1 MAQLWI
7 LVAFFRF
14 LVGFL
19 LILGTN
25 RLLGHKTVVLDGCLA
40 SALGSFQAAVCTVS
54 GFAFLGQ
61 PLWHMVFLVLSAW
74 MAFRQG
80 GDRLRRGALF
90 VLLQLAMGQIAMGNV
105 WPFLMAVAA
114 MCLLCSTGLH
124 PKAHAGSTVRVQI
137 AHGGKQVSLT
147 ALKDTGN
154 TLIDPISGCRV
165 LVVDSSVAWTL
176 LGLSEQALSN
186 PLETLATQRVP
197 GLRLIPYHTVGQPAG
212 MLLAI
217 RPERILLDGEAVEQ
231 VVAFSPHKLG
241 NGQAFQALAGGMV

>member
-7 LVAFFRF
+7 LVAFFSF

-25 RLLGHKTVVLDGCLA
+25 RLLGQKTVILDGCLA

-61 PLWHMVFLVLSAW
+61 PLWRMVFLLLTAW
-74 MAFRQG
+74 VAFRQG

-105 WPFLMAVAA
+105 WPFLMAAA
-114 MCLLCSTGLH
+114 AICLLCSTGLH
-124 PKAHAGSTVRVQI
+124 PKESAGHMAQVQI
-137 AHGGKQVSLT
+137 HYGGKQVSLT

-165 LVVDSSVAWTL
+165 LVVDSSVAFTL
-176 LGLSEQALSN
+176 LGLSEQALAK
-186 PLETLATQRVP
+186 PLETLAAHQVP

-217 RPERILLDGEAVEQ
+217 RPERIILDGQAVAQ
-231 VVAFSPHKLG
+231 VVAFSPHRLG
-241 NGQAFQALAGGMV
+241 NGQTFQALAGGVV